1 MVSNHLAFVIGWL
14 VFLIALAVIVYRLI
28 WLERVR
34 TDSRSAQQVSPA
46 SSRPEWERDDPS
58 RPPIRRPRINDS
70 PARGDR
76 SPEWERTSGA
86 IGRGRAEWNE

>member
-34 TDSRSAQQVSPA
+34 TDSRSAQQVSSA

-58 RPPIRRPRINDS
+58 RPPPRPSRVNDS

-76 SPEWERTSGA
+76 SPEWERTTWGDRE
-86 IGRGRAEWNE
+86 G